1 MTLWGGRFREGPE
14 PRFERFGESFSV
26 DRRLLPQEL
35 RASEAWA
42 EEIEQA
48 GALTREERE
57 TIVAG
62 LRWIA
67 AQAASDPAFL
77 EGAWEDVHTFVE
89 AKLTMRVGPVARK
102 LHAGRSRND
111 QVATDLRLWTRDA
124 LSGLGAGLAG
134 LRGAILDLARR
145 DGEAPMP
152 GYTHLQRAQPLL
164 FGHFLLA
171 HSERFA
177 RDASRLKDAA
187 ARADACPLGSGAL
200 AGTALPI
207 DRRRLALRLG
217 FARPTANSLDAV
229 SDRDFVAEILSDL
242 ALLGV
247 HLSQLGE
254 DIVLFATEE
263 FGFLALSDAAATGSS
278 LMPQKKNPDP
288 AELLRARGA
297 ALIGAPVAMLS
308 ILKGLPAGYNRD
320 LQEDKRLLFGA
331 VDAALEAL
339 DIAAL
344 LLRHVSVR
352 RERMRHAASS
362 PGLYATEI
370 ADHLCREGVPFR
382 DAHEA
387 VGRAVRLA
395 EDRGIPLDALGDADW
410 NAVHPGLGAAA
421 GRLFATPDALERRG
435 TEGGTSPARVREAI
449 ERLGADLAGPATV
462 PRGETGD
469 GG

>member
-14 PRFERFGESFSV
+14 PRFERFGESFGV
-26 DRRLLPQEL
+26 DRRLLPHEL

-42 EEIEQA
+42 EEIEKA
-48 GALTREERE
+48 GALTRAERE

-62 LRWIA
+62 LRWIGE
-67 AQAASDPAFL
+67 QAASAPAFL
-77 EGAWEDVHTFVE
+77 DGGWEDVHTFVE
-89 AKLTMRVGPVARK
+89 AKLTERAGPVARK

-111 QVATDLRLWTRDA
+111 QVATDLRLWTREAAAA
-124 LSGLGAGLAG
+124 LGTGLVG
-134 LRGAILDLARR
+134 LRAALLDLARR
-145 DGEAPMP
+145 DGDTPMP
-152 GYTHLQRAQPLL
+152 GYTHLQRAQPIL
-164 FGHFLLA
+164 FGHFLMA

-177 RDASRLKDAA
+177 RDASRLRDAA
-187 ARADACPLGSGAL
+187 GRADACPLGSGAL
-200 AGTALPI
+200 AGTSLPV
-207 DRRRLALRLG
+207 DRRRLAERLG

-263 FGFLALSDAAATGSS
+263 FGFLLLSDAASTGSS

-297 ALIGAPVAMLS
+297 ALIGAPVAMLA
-308 ILKGLPAGYNRD
+308 ILKGLPSGYNRD

-339 DIAAL
+339 EIAAL
-344 LLRHVSVR
+344 LMRHVSVR
-352 RERMRHAASS
+352 VEAMRRAASS

-370 ADHLCREGVPFR
+370 ADHLCREGMSFR

-395 EDRGIPLDALGDADW
+395 EDRGVPLDALQAADW
-410 NAVHPGLGAAA
+410 NALHPGLGAAA

-435 TEGGTSPARVREAI
+435 AEGGTSPARVREAI
-449 ERLGADLAGPATV
+449 ERLGDDLAGSASP
-462 PRGETGD
+462 PRGRAGD
-469 GG
+469 RG